1 MGKVKELLMEA
12 ESLLVK
18 CLDDFGMTNEQ
29 AFAKIRKELGSIAE
43 QHVRELVNKWNE
55 GDNKWQQ

>member
-18 CLDDFGMTNEQ
+18 CLDDQGMTNEQ
-29 AFAKIRKELGSIAE
+29 AFAKIRKDLGSIAE

-55 GDNKWQQ
+55 GDKQWQQ